1 MKLSSNLIPVALIFM
16 MVTLF
21 SCSPYN
27 MAEYFPLKEGD
38 EWTYL
43 HNMDG
48 DEVEGRMF
56 VNGTEL
62 VNGVET
68 VKMDVTAFGSVL
80 VRYLC
85 YAADREGFKLCKHFF
100 ALANWYTI
108 FDNPR
113 MLFPAQFSL
122 WERYKGDYSYSRN
135 SIEDDSL
142 IFTATGST
150 TVLLGSIENVTVTA
164 GTFNDCLKIFT
175 SQTEQRSDGWTL
187 ELEDTA
193 WYAHNVGLIKEEII
207 QTLHHPD
214 EEDSNRTDM
223 LELISAAVDGIAYE

>member
-1 MKLSSNLIPVALIFM
+1 ML
-16 MVTLF
+16 VTLF
-21 SCSPYN
+21 RCSPYN

-48 DEVEGRMF
+48 DEVEGKMF

-68 VKMDVTAFGSVL
+68 VKMDVTAFGTVL

-85 YAADREGFKLCKHFF
+85 YAIDTEGLKFCKHHF
-100 ALANWYTI
+100 ALANWYAI
-108 FDNPR
+108 YEKPR
-113 MLFPAQFSL
+113 MVFPAQFSL
-122 WERYKGDYSYSRN
+122 GNDYEGDYSYSRY

-150 TVLLGSIENVTVTA
+150 TVSLKLVEDVAVTA
-164 GTFNDCLKIFT
+164 GIIFEDCLKIFT
-175 SQTEQRSDGWTL
+175 SRTEQRSDGWTV
-187 ELEDTA
+187 ELEDTS
-193 WYAHNVGLIKEEII
+193 WYAPNVGLIKEETT
-207 QTLHHPD
+207 QTLHHPV
-214 EEDSNRTDM
+214 EEDSSRTDI
-223 LELISAAVDGIAYE
+223 LELISATVDGMTYE